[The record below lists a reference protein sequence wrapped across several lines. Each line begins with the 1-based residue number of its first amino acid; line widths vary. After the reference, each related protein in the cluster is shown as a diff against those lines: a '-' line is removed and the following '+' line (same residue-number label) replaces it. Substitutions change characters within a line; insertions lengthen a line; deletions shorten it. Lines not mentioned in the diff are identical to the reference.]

1 MIVDCADTDTEMS
14 TDPFL
19 EAGIDIPKELPYQTP
34 MVKKKFS
41 IIKRRDSKMNEPSPA
56 NSCISLARSSS
67 SAMQININQMKNFHK
82 KFAPSRRR
90 KSTET
95 QTLQLEIGEVPK
107 DFYDLSKTAPVV
119 SCEKSNGSSLQFP
132 FQKVQP
138 DLKRSQSVAPS
149 IVVIKPVPNVEQS
162 ENKSETIKVVS
173 KVPHK
178 SPSLLRKRVSSIFEE
193 SEEDPD
199 GEKNENVE
207 ADIDSNN
214 LSKGPPRSPALLK
227 KKVSEIFEKSKEKGE
242 GEKNVEVVIESNN
255 LNINRGFENV

>member
-1 MIVDCADTDTEMS
+1 
-14 TDPFL
+14 
-19 EAGIDIPKELPYQTP
+19 
-34 MVKKKFS
+34 
-41 IIKRRDSKMNEPSPA
+41 
-56 NSCISLARSSS
+56 
-67 SAMQININQMKNFHK
+67 MKNFHK
-82 KFAPSRRR
+82 KLGPSRRR

-95 QTLQLEIGEVPK
+95 KTLQLEIGEVPK
-107 DFYDLSKTAPVV
+107 HFYDLSSTAPVV

-132 FQKVQP
+132 FQKVQG

-149 IVVIKPVPNVEQS
+149 IVVIKPVPNFEQS
-162 ENKSETIKVVS
+162 ENKSETIKVS

-227 KKVSEIFEKSKEKGE
+227 KKVSEIFEESEEKGD
-242 GEKNVEVVIESNN
+242 GAKNVEVGIESNN

>member
-1 MIVDCADTDTEMS
+1 
-14 TDPFL
+14 
-19 EAGIDIPKELPYQTP
+19 
-34 MVKKKFS
+34 
-41 IIKRRDSKMNEPSPA
+41 
-56 NSCISLARSSS
+56 
-67 SAMQININQMKNFHK
+67 MKNFHK
-82 KFAPSRRR
+82 KLAPSRRR

-95 QTLQLEIGEVPK
+95 KPLQLEIGEVPK
-107 DFYDLSKTAPVV
+107 HFYDLSSTAPVV

-149 IVVIKPVPNVEQS
+149 IVVIKPVPNFEQS

-193 SEEDPD
+193 SEED
-199 GEKNENVE
+199 
-207 ADIDSNN
+207 AD
-214 LSKGPPRSPALLK
+214 
-227 KKVSEIFEKSKEKGE
+227 
-242 GEKNVEVVIESNN
+242 GEKNVEVSIESNN

>member
-1 MIVDCADTDTEMS
+1 
-14 TDPFL
+14 
-19 EAGIDIPKELPYQTP
+19 
-34 MVKKKFS
+34 
-41 IIKRRDSKMNEPSPA
+41 
-56 NSCISLARSSS
+56 
-67 SAMQININQMKNFHK
+67 MKNFHK
-82 KFAPSRRR
+82 KLGPSRRR

-149 IVVIKPVPNVEQS
+149 IVVIKPVPNFEQS
-162 ENKSETIKVVS
+162 ENKSETIKVS

-207 ADIDSNN
+207 ADTDSNN

-227 KKVSEIFEKSKEKGE
+227 KKVSAPFEKSEEKGD
-242 GEKNVEVVIESNN
+242 GEKNVE
-255 LNINRGFENV
+255 

>member
-1 MIVDCADTDTEMS
+1 
-14 TDPFL
+14 
-19 EAGIDIPKELPYQTP
+19 
-34 MVKKKFS
+34 
-41 IIKRRDSKMNEPSPA
+41 
-56 NSCISLARSSS
+56 
-67 SAMQININQMKNFHK
+67 MQININQMKNFHK

-149 IVVIKPVPNVEQS
+149 IVVIKPVPNFEQS
-162 ENKSETIKVVS
+162 ENKSETIKVS

-193 SEEDPD
+193 SEEDVD
-199 GEKNENVE
+199 GEKNVE
-207 ADIDSNN
+207 VDIDSNN

-227 KKVSEIFEKSKEKGE
+227 KKVSEIFEESEEKGD
-242 GEKNVEVVIESNN
+242 GAKNVEVGIESNN